1 MAKKSLGFI
10 LLLAL
15 SFSSKNLLAEE
26 VVNAKKETGYL
37 KPVLIGTV
45 AGVVGASI
53 GCTGAAYVFKKQIL
67 AETDRIE
74 SEIKEQILAAKKI
87 TVEQIIDGVFD
98 SLESGADFIDNPDVD
113 TATNALTYLTQK
125 INTLM
130 DKLGDGFESGTERK
144 VKFVKD
150 FLENLLKEDNE
161 ELGNEFFAL
170 NQRIQSWKGQPIA
183 DEFINSLKAD
193 EEIKTL
199 LENVINTFGLK

>member
-53 GCTGAAYVFKKQIL
+53 GCTGAAYVFKKQV
-67 AETDRIE
+67 ADV
-74 SEIKEQILAAKKI
+74 
-87 TVEQIIDGVFD
+87 TVKQIIDGVFD
-98 SLESGADFIDNPDVD
+98 TLESGADFIDNPDVD

-170 NQRIQSWKGQPIA
+170 NQRIQSWKGQLIA